1 MRRIGLIAVLAA
13 LFAGLAPP
21 SAAELRVAATTM
33 DLAALAR
40 AVGGEAISVSS
51 LTGGGGDPHHAAA
64 RPSMIRTLYGADL
77 LLAVGAELEIGWL
90 PAALQAARN
99 GRVLPGAPGHLDL
112 SHSVRLI
119 EKPDGPIDRSMG
131 DVHAGGNPHYL
142 LDPENGRRAA
152 RAIAERM
159 AELDG
164 TNAALYRRNLAG
176 FEAALDAGIARWRA
190 RLAPL
195 GGAEAI
201 SYHRTFSYLADAFG
215 FRIVDQVEPLPGIAP
230 TPAHLR
236 TLIDRIRRDR
246 IGVLVMAPYF
256 ERRSAA
262 LLHDR
267 TGIRVAVLP
276 HGVGAT
282 PAAGDYLALFDAIVD
297 TLTAAR

>member
-1 MRRIGLIAVLAA
+1 MRRTGLLVVLAA

-21 SAAELRVAATTM
+21 SAAELRVAATTS

-40 AVGGEAISVSS
+40 AVGGEAVSVAG
-51 LTGGGGDPHHAAA
+51 LTGGGGDPHHATA

-90 PAALQAARN
+90 PAALRAARN
-99 GRVLPGAPGHLDL
+99 GRILPGAPGHLDL

-119 EKPDGPIDRSMG
+119 EKPAGPIDRSMG
-131 DVHAGGNPHYL
+131 DVHAEGNPHYL

-152 RAIAERM
+152 RAIAARM
-159 AELDG
+159 AQLDG
-164 TNAALYRRNLAG
+164 TNAALYGRNLAG
-176 FEAALDAGIARWRA
+176 FEAALDARLAQWRA

-195 GGAEAI
+195 RGKTAI

-215 FRIVDQVEPLPGIAP
+215 FRIVGQVEPLPGIAP
-230 TPAHLR
+230 TAAHLR
-236 TLIDRIRRDR
+236 TLIERIRRER
-246 IGVLVMAPYF
+246 IGLLVMAPYF

-276 HGVGAT
+276 HSVGAT
-282 PAAGDYLALFDAIVD
+282 PAAGDYLALFDAIAD
-297 TLTAAR
+297 ALTAAR